1 MHAKNIMTSKI
12 VTTQPDMR
20 VDDVMMMEQ
29 TSPVGHRVLPV
40 VDSQGIVK
48 GVLTSASVV
57 ARLLPEYI
65 ASGELADVAFA
76 PDLGVLRKHYLQMK
90 NYRVE
95 ECMDKHPVLVNQDES
110 LLAITAALTQ
120 KNENKCVL
128 VIDNNKHLLGLI
140 TPGDVLRI
148 LREFELDESNDA

>member
-1 MHAKNIMTSKI
+1 MHARNIMTSKL
-12 VTTQPDMR
+12 VTTRPDVL

-40 VDSQGIVK
+40 VDSQGKVK

-57 ARLLPEYI
+57 ERLLPEYI
-65 ASGELADVAFA
+65 SSGELGDVAFA

-90 NYRVE
+90 CYRVA
-95 ECMDKHPVLVNQDES
+95 ECMDENPVLVTPDES
-110 LLAITAALTQ
+110 LLAITAALTHD
-120 KNENKCVL
+120 NENKCVL
-128 VIDNNKHLLGLI
+128 VTDEDKHLLGLI

-148 LREFELDESNDA
+148 LRELEQDETNDA